1 MIYLDN
7 SATTS
12 KKPSSVVKSFNKAIK
27 KYSFNPGRGGHEGS
41 IKTGIKVS
49 ETREAIAD
57 FFNSENPEGVIF
69 TTNCTSALNIAIL
82 GTIKKEGHIVTTY
95 QEHNS
100 VLRTLSFAKKQYGVS
115 FSIAY
120 PERKFLSQ
128 LTTKDILKKVKTNT
142 YLIIIN
148 QTSNVTGNTIELE
161 EIGKF
166 CHKNKILFLVESA
179 QSAGHENIDMCKQH
193 INLLAVAGHKGL
205 YGPQGIGALVTR
217 KTKLNPIFF
226 GGTGTNSNS
235 TTQPNSLPDGFES
248 GTLPTPN
255 IIALKSGIDFVSKN
269 FESINYKMEK
279 LTTKLINGLNSM
291 ENIILYSH
299 NKKSGVV
306 SFNVNGID
314 STDVGNIL
322 NEKFNIYVRCGL
334 HCAPLV
340 HRKFN
345 TISRGM
351 VRVSLSYFNSAKE
364 MRKFLKA
371 IRWVVK
377 NYPQKL

>member
-12 KKPSSVVKSFNKAIK
+12 KKPPVVLKSFNRAIK
-27 KYSFNPGRGGHEGS
+27 KHSFNPGRGGHKGS

-49 ETREAIAD
+49 ETREALAD
-57 FFNSENPEGVIF
+57 FFNSRNPEGVIF
-69 TTNCTSALNIAIL
+69 TTNCTSALNLAIL
-82 GTIKKEGHIVTTY
+82 GTIKKGGHIVTTY

-100 VLRTLSFAKKQYGVS
+100 VLRTLSFAKKQYGIS
-115 FSIAY
+115 FSIAQ
-120 PERKFLSQ
+120 PKRKFLSQ

-142 YLIIIN
+142 YLIIVN

-161 EIGKF
+161 KIGKF
-166 CHKNKILFLVESA
+166 CHENKILFLVDSA
-179 QSAGHENIDMCKQH
+179 QSAGHENIDMRKQH

-205 YGPQGIGALVTR
+205 YGPQGVGALVTR
-217 KTKLNPIFF
+217 HVKLKPSLF
-226 GGTGTNSNS
+226 GGTGTNSKS
-235 TTQPNSLPDGFES
+235 IIQPSSMPDGFES

-255 IIALKSGIDFVSKN
+255 IITLKSGIDFVSKN
-269 FESINYKMEK
+269 FEKINNKIEN
-279 LTTKLINGLNSM
+279 LTTKLIDGLNSM
-291 ENIILYSH
+291 EDIILYSH

-306 SFNVNGID
+306 SFNIEDID
-314 STDVGNIL
+314 STDVGNVL

-345 TISRGM
+345 TISSGM
-351 VRVSLSYFNSAKE
+351 VRVSLSCFNTAREVK
-364 MRKFLKA
+364 KFLKA
-371 IRWVVK
+371 IRWVIN
-377 NYPQKL
+377 NYPQE